1 MNPLNCRK
9 PKEAQMRL
17 SPQRL
22 LAGLLIA
29 AMAFITA
36 CSSDSP
42 TAPNPGAGGGGN
54 GGLNLVLTTSNASP
68 KAGDCVLVTGFATIN
83 GVPVPNGTSIV
94 FTLQS
99 GIGAF
104 FGENG
109 TQSISIVSQGG
120 VASTLVC
127 SPNTGTVTVHAT
139 VTLNG
144 RQAERNL
151 TITFTSTGQVLCPLI
166 SQCAFPS
173 SGSVTGGQTVVITGC
188 GFGTDPAQV
197 RVFFRHNGVSHVAP
211 ISSVT
216 DTQITVTTPAFPEI
230 DPASATPVDV
240 VVILGAGTTLTSP
253 NCFTYTGTSLVP
265 FVSAILPSSGTKL
278 GGTRV
283 TILGNNF
290 TAPVQVFFQGAGAP
304 GDGFQAQVTSV
315 TFNQII
321 ALTPPVLQTGA
332 YAVVVKN
339 AACQTQGGG
348 LCTSNADVSYTYTVP
363 LVATAAFPDRGD
375 LHTPITIEGQGFIAP
390 VLVTVGGHQVQ
401 VVSVTGTQI
410 IVLPSATGNDCGFSG
425 AIQITNLSTG
435 ETASLPGYIFANL
448 SIPTITTIQPPD
460 IPCTGTTTV
469 VINGTGFWPTG
480 QPSLVSII
488 GVIGGT
494 VTLVDGSQNANG
506 DQQVFAVL
514 VTPTNACVKE
524 VDFGI
529 ENNGTHCSTPTKVTV
544 TCLNAVALSV
554 TATGIPGIPSPGPPE
569 VHPVNFSAVATGG
582 TAPYSYS
589 WTFGATD
596 NPQPPTSATAAQT
609 VNYNCGASGPTIC
622 AIPPDD
628 ATVTVTDACGKAV
641 TATITGINPP

>member
-1 MNPLNCRK
+1 MKDAMNPLNCRK

-68 KAGDCVLVTGFATIN
+68 KAGECVLVTGFATIN

-151 TITFTSTGQVLCPLI
+151 TITFTSTGQVVCPLI

-315 TFNQII
+315 TFNEII

-348 LCTSNADVSYTYTVP
+348 LCLSNADVAYTYTV
-363 LVATAAFPDRGD
+363 LIV
-375 LHTPITIEGQGFIAP
+375 ITVIAP
-390 VLVTVGGHQVQ
+390 G
-401 VVSVTGTQI
+401 
-410 IVLPSATGNDCGFSG
+410 SG
-425 AIQITNLSTG
+425 
-435 ETASLPGYIFANL
+435 LPG
-448 SIPTITTIQPPD
+448 
-460 IPCTGTTTV
+460 TV
-469 VINGTGFWPTG
+469 VTIFGGGFVAPVA
-480 QPSLVSII
+480 VSI
-488 GVIGGT
+488 
-494 VTLVDGSQNANG
+494 GSHA
-506 DQQVFAVL
+506 
-514 VTPTNACVKE
+514 
-524 VDFGI
+524 
-529 ENNGTHCSTPTKVTV
+529 
-544 TCLNAVALSV
+544 
-554 TATGIPGIPSPGPPE
+554 
-569 VHPVNFSAVATGG
+569 
-582 TAPYSYS
+582 
-589 WTFGATD
+589 
-596 NPQPPTSATAAQT
+596 
-609 VNYNCGASGPTIC
+609 
-622 AIPPDD
+622 
-628 ATVTVTDACGKAV
+628 ATVT
-641 TATITGINPP
+641 